1 MTGESQDELRQFIDG
16 WLQQRRMEL
25 PDLARAA
32 DVSYVTLYKFM
43 KGKRAGHSVLNRL
56 APVMDV
62 LPERL
67 HRLGGL
73 LPPAVQVEP
82 RQTSPPPPEGIEIIE
97 RRLARLTRAQ
107 REHYLRMFQAMI
119 DAGEQ
124 GGEYD
129 SAGDGN

>member
-1 MTGESQDELRQFIDG
+1 MTGEPQDELRQFIDG

-62 LPERL
+62 PPERL
-67 HRLGGL
+67 HRMGGL
-73 LPPAVQVEP
+73 LPPAVQVA
-82 RQTSPPPPEGIEIIE
+82 RSIASPPPPEGIDAIE
-97 RRLARLTRAQ
+97 RRLSLMTRAQ

-119 DAGEQ
+119 EAGER